1 LYWLFGCL
9 KNAGLTQDNKTE
21 EMMWKL
27 LKAEIAYRKD
37 IFLLIFL
44 SSVIFFIFLFFYLGK
59 NWPDKNVGF
68 FFLVYMVFCIVV
80 TAAFNPWI
88 REKRNR
94 RFLLLP
100 VSIRTIGIVRIAAE
114 IIYWFILIALFLGYS
129 LLTNAFTVNKETL
142 LALYAQTGIVLMG
155 YSLACFWG
163 DMVWP
168 IDSESSVSLVEK
180 IIGSILKLFI
190 PVLLFLL
197 GIIQFIGMSQ
207 CYDKVK
213 DIYYHMYQTAAGASV
228 LFFPGFILFILSIF
242 VFEHRKSYIEN

>member
-1 LYWLFGCL
+1 
-9 KNAGLTQDNKTE
+9 
-21 EMMWKL
+21 MWEL
-27 LKAEIAYRKD
+27 LKAEIEYRKD
-37 IFLLIFL
+37 IIFLIFL
-44 SSVIFFIFLFFYLGK
+44 SSVIIFIFLLVYFRK

-68 FFLVYMVFCIVV
+68 YFLVYMVFCIVV

-94 RFLLLP
+94 PFLLLP

-114 IIYWFILIALFLGYS
+114 IIYWFILIALFLVYS
-129 LLTNAFTVNKETL
+129 LLANAFTVNKETL

-168 IDSESSVSLVEK
+168 IDSQSSLSPVEK

-190 PVLLFLL
+190 PLQLFLL
-197 GIIQFIGMSQ
+197 GIIQFIAMGQ
-207 CYDKVK
+207 CYYKIK
-213 DIYYHMYQTAAGASV
+213 DIYYHMYQTATGASA
-228 LFFPGFILFILSIF
+228 LFFPGLILFILSIF
-242 VFEHRKSYIEN
+242 VFEHRKSYLEN